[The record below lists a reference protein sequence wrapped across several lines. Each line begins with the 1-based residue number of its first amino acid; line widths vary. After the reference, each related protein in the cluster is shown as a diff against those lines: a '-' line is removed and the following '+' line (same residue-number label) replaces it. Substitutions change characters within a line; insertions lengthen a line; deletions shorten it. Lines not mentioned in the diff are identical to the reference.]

1 MSFCIIAGLALAL
14 GCLEHYRNGS
24 TDSQVCLTGS
34 SLCCFGAGGKVA
46 KPGKKL
52 SKSVVATLEM
62 VHAQNPNPKEEVVLS
77 IVDLHNIPRR
87 VVLDWFKERRERRQ
101 RQESYQQTN

>member
-1 MSFCIIAGLALAL
+1 
-14 GCLEHYRNGS
+14 
-24 TDSQVCLTGS
+24 
-34 SLCCFGAGGKVA
+34 
-46 KPGKKL
+46 
-52 SKSVVATLEM
+52 VVATLEM